1 MLWQSDLS
9 INQIKRY
16 ARQIILPK
24 VKIQGQKALRMQ
36 KLVASL
42 DQEGF
47 EKIYESDFGEPVKYL
62 LEILMHK
69 PKLESELASSDV
81 AEEVTV

>member
-1 MLWQSDLS
+1 MIEKNVLS
-9 INQIKRY
+9 ALNKGTAQEAIDY
-16 ARQIILPK
+16 L
-24 VKIQGQKALRMQ
+24 QGKKALRMQ
-36 KLVASL
+36 KLVANL

-47 EKIYESDFGEPVKYL
+47 EKIYESDFGEPIKYL